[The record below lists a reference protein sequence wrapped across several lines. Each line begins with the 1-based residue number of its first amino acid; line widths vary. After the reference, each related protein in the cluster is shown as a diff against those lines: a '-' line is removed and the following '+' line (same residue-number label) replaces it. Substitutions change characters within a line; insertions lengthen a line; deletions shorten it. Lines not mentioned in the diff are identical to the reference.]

1 MPDSTAT
8 NAASYTT
15 RWDTIMPFV
24 AWPEAGYVETHPSA
38 YWFTNALQMHKAIGK
53 ALKAGPQP
61 KNDRFSVEACAD
73 KLENILSELLETR
86 KSQ

>member
-1 MPDSTAT
+1 
-8 NAASYTT
+8 
-15 RWDTIMPFV
+15 
-24 AWPEAGYVETHPSA
+24 
-38 YWFTNALQMHKAIGK
+38 MHKAIGK